1 MPPNSRTNCEQNSAP
16 TPHTHNTRTHA
27 DTTTHP
33 RHPHTN
39 TDTSDS
45 VLQTMQTKRDATH
58 YKCQKLATKRSVQEK
73 RRHRDTTFEKN
84 TPVSTK
90 QQTLPRH
97 WKCFENLQS
106 KRTEKKHQ
114 VLGEAT
120 KLGHTCQFSEWN
132 SHTHLSNPKE

>member
-45 VLQTMQTKRDATH
+45 VLQTMQTQSETQHTTNVRSLQPSGVFKKSVVTETLHLRKTRQYPPSSKHYRD
-58 YKCQKLATKRSVQEK
+58 SE
-73 RRHRDTTFEKN
+73 N
-84 TPVSTK
+84 VSKTCK
-90 QQTLPRH
+90 ASGL
-97 WKCFENLQS
+97 K
-106 KRTEKKHQ
+106 KKHQ

-120 KLGHTCQFSEWN
+120 
-132 SHTHLSNPKE
+132 